1 MVDMPY
7 PQGRGHIYGFFGLE
21 ADSAEFIK
29 NLPEGNLWYWPY
41 KEHHEYDMR

>member
-1 MVDMPY
+1 MPY